1 MGAVFQADKQ
11 LLKFQSKYY
20 ETELKRRERILDEA
34 ADRGIFLEEESVVSS
49 TTSQWSFQQ
58 NAKEGVRESFY
69 CRYMFR
75 LNMFMSFTVK
85 TILCNYYWFL
95 NSLPQHPQD
104 NLECKQ
110 NAVFDPFDYA
120 HDKPNTP

>member
-49 TTSQWSFQQ
+49 TTSQ
-58 NAKEGVRESFY
+58 
-69 CRYMFR
+69 
-75 LNMFMSFTVK
+75 
-85 TILCNYYWFL
+85 
-95 NSLPQHPQD
+95 
-104 NLECKQ
+104 
-110 NAVFDPFDYA
+110 
-120 HDKPNTP
+120 